1 LERLV
6 HFDLRDLQI
15 FVCIAE
21 SESLTQGA
29 KRANISLAAA
39 SNRLKGLEAQ
49 LGSRLLYRETRG
61 VSLTAAGTRLLRQAR
76 FILQKVEAVKA
87 DFSTTDDDS
96 AGHLRISAN
105 TTAVTEIL
113 PSLLADFLARRPGVS
128 IDLQEALN
136 RDIVKAVIDGSA
148 DLGIVSDEV
157 KGSGLEV
164 MPFAMDKLLLAVSE
178 GSKLAN
184 QGPISFFDTLEES
197 HIGLHE
203 GSSLFAFLK
212 AVTRENGGVYRPRVQ
227 VFGFEPAC
235 RMVESGVGVA
245 TVPECCALRYIHTMN
260 IELVELSDSWATR
273 RRCIILKDREELPRC
288 GQALIETIIERYRDL
303 HGPGIQTG
311 HRFPLFLN

>member
-1 LERLV
+1 M
-6 HFDLRDLQI
+6 HFDLRDLQL

-21 SESLTQGA
+21 SESLTHGA

-39 SNRLKGLEAQ
+39 SNRLKGFEEQ
-49 LGSRLLYRETRG
+49 LGTRLFYRETRG
-61 VSLTAAGTRLLRQAR
+61 VSLTTAGTRLLRQAR
-76 FILQKVEAVKA
+76 GILQKVDAIKA
-87 DFSTTDDDS
+87 DFSAPDDDS

-113 PSLLADFLARRPGVS
+113 PSVLADFLAQRPGVS

-164 MPFAMDKLLLAVSE
+164 IPFATDKLLLAVPE
-178 GSKLAN
+178 GSKLVSQRA
-184 QGPISFFDTLEES
+184 ISFFDTLGES

-203 GSSLFAFLK
+203 GSSLFTFLE
-212 AVTRENGGVYRPRVQ
+212 AVTREIGGIYKPRVK

-245 TVPECCALRYIHTMN
+245 VVPECCAFRYIQTMN
-260 IELVELSDSWATR
+260 MKLVELTDTWATR
-273 RRCIILKDREELPRC
+273 RRCILLKDRESLPRC
-288 GQALIETIIERYRDL
+288 GQALIESVIERYGD
-303 HGPGIQTG
+303 
-311 HRFPLFLN
+311 